1 MIRKSSFAFWG
12 PASKAWS
19 LEWLSSGTGFPAR
32 RVSVSWSEGRFW
44 NELGPRDNCKSIS
57 FSYRGGV

>member
-1 MIRKSSFAFWG
+1 MIRKSSFVFWG
-12 PASKAWS
+12 SASKAWS
-19 LEWLSSGTGFPAR
+19 LEWLSSGTGFPAMCG
-32 RVSVSWSEGRFW
+32 SVSWSERRFW